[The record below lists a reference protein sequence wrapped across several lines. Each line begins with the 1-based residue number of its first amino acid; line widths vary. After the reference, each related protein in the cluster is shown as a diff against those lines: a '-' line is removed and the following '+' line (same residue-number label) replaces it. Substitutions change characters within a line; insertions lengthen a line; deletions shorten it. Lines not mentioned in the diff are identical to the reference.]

1 MMTICFIKYLYK
13 QKKAQ
18 QDYLLQICTL
28 TKQVTQAKQRAS
40 NLQEDN
46 KQWNLQFSIITG
58 TDEVNLSI
66 SMA

>member
-28 TKQVTQAKQRAS
+28 ITQAKQRAS